1 MRNILLAITSF
12 FATVLILSQVALA
25 ESDAAKEEDPKH
37 TEAAHGE
44 DPMSNKNADP
54 ASTEAGVPNPGNNC
68 PDGTCFKRSKSGRLG
83 DKTNP
88 ADSTAAPAGTD
99 STGGKKG
106 TK

>member
-25 ESDAAKEEDPKH
+25 ESNDGAAKEEDPKH
-37 TEAAHGE
+37 TESAHGD

-54 ASTEAGVPNPGNNC
+54 ASTEAGVPNAGNKC

-88 ADSTAAPAGTD
+88 ADSTTTPGGTD
-99 STGGKKG
+99 GKKG